1 MFDHNVQ
8 LKNFMGLDRCRG
20 GLLDYI
26 LQAIINNPQNAIFGC
41 LTALVVT
48 ALPSHAAISLS
59 FLDSCVVND
68 TAIKLGDVAR
78 INADCSDSLL
88 NQINQMPVGESAPAG
103 YSRYVNSN
111 DMLLFAMRVRFPKL
125 TPIVSPN
132 KRILVTTAYQEKTIG
147 EYGDC
152 IVNYLMEK
160 IGWPEG
166 ACTILINNKDEK
178 WKCLPQ
184 PIAVKVEGL
193 ASKFPR
199 GNFNLKLIG
208 LQGSRRYSTNVSCVI
223 KVVLPV
229 LVAKMDIPRGT
240 ILSAENCSVESHDI
254 THCNFS
260 PLSTLK
266 EIENTKSSRNIAL
279 GSIIHERLLSKI
291 PVIERDDQV
300 MVIVTHGRVKICMS
314 VRARQAGSIGEK
326 IWVENEMTHKLLK
339 TKVIDHRNVIL
350 LTGEGTI

>member
-1 MFDHNVQ
+1 MFDSASQVN
-8 LKNFMGLDRCRG
+8 NMMGLNPRRG
-20 GLLDYI
+20 GLLNYI
-26 LQAIINNPQNAIFGC
+26 LRAIINNPKNAIFGC
-41 LTALVVT
+41 VAVFVVT

-125 TPIVSPN
+125 TLTASPN
-132 KRILVTTAYQEKTIG
+132 KRILVKTAYQEKTIG
-147 EYGDC
+147 EYSDY
-152 IVNYLMEK
+152 IVKYLLEK

-166 ACTILINNKDEK
+166 TCTILINNRDEK
-178 WKCLPQ
+178 WKCLPR

-208 LQGSRRYSTNVSCVI
+208 LQGSRHYSTNVSCFT

-229 LVAKMDIPRGT
+229 LVAKMDIARGT
-240 ILSAENCSVESHDI
+240 ILSAENCSVESRDI
-254 THCNFS
+254 THCNYS

-266 EIENTKSSRNIAL
+266 EIENTKSSRNITL
-279 GSIIHERLLSKI
+279 GSLIHERLLSKI

-300 MVIVTHGRVKICMS
+300 MVIVIHGRVKICMS
-314 VRARQAGSIGEK
+314 ARAREAGSVGEK

-339 TKVIDHRNVIL
+339 TKVIDHGNVVL